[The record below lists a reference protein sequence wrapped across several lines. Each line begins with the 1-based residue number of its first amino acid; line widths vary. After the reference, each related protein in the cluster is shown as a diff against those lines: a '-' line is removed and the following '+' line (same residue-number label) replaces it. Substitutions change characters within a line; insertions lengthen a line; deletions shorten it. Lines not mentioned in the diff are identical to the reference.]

1 MISIIQ
7 ATTRDIPLIHDM
19 ASIVFP
25 HTYRSLLS
33 KEQLDFMMEWMYS
46 YDNLKKQM
54 LEENNTYYIAYVDG
68 AAAGYVSIR
77 PESDDIFHLEKIYVL
92 PQFQKFKIGKKLFQ
106 QAIKAIKEM
115 HPEKCEMH
123 LNVNRDNVAVEF
135 YEHMGMKKIAEGDF
149 PIGNGFYKTDYIM
162 GITI

>member
-46 YDNLKKQM
+46 YDNLKRQM

-68 AAAGYVSIR
+68 AAAGCTARGRRWWPSV
-77 PESDDIFHLEKIYVL
+77 LEVA
-92 PQFQKFKIGKKLFQ
+92 PHQ
-106 QAIKAIKEM
+106 Q
-115 HPEKCEMH
+115 
-123 LNVNRDNVAVEF
+123 
-135 YEHMGMKKIAEGDF
+135 
-149 PIGNGFYKTDYIM
+149 
-162 GITI
+162 